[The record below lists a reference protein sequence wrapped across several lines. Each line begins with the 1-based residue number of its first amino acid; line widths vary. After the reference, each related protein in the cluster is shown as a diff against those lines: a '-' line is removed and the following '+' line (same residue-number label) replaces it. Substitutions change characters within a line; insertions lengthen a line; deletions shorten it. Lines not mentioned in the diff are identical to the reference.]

1 MMVKTVRIPASL
13 YNALVDAVS
22 RWVYPSQTAGVITS
36 LEHDLDESKITE
48 SDMKII
54 ELQDTIKMQL
64 SELNGKYVAIQML
77 SSELTTAKAASNGYL
92 NVCKEKDTR
101 ILDLQKQIDIKDE
114 RLRLK
119 DNQIE
124 KLSETMHAQSINIQL
139 YKNCGVLDF
148 FPPTFKL

>member
-92 NVCKEKDTR
+92 IVCK
-101 ILDLQKQIDIKDE
+101 
-114 RLRLK
+114 
-119 DNQIE
+119 N
-124 KLSETMHAQSINIQL
+124 KLISKTNVS
-139 YKNCGVLDF
+139 G
-148 FPPTFKL
+148 